1 MIDTFL
7 RAVKTAIKVKCQCV
21 STAKHG
27 NLVGLLR
34 FSPSFLFA
42 CPASTRANLAF
53 KTTNIEDTH
62 LTLGVNPFK
71 VEANNSLIFCHYKHM
86 RKNLPSFRSYNFFV
100 NVLVFVNECISII
113 KYVLT

>member
-34 FSPSFLFA
+34 FSPSFLFVYA
-42 CPASTRANLAF
+42 ASKRADLAI
-53 KTTNIEDTH
+53 KTTTTKDKH
-62 LTLGVNPFK
+62 VTLIGIP
-71 VEANNSLIFCHYKHM
+71 I
-86 RKNLPSFRSYNFFV
+86 
-100 NVLVFVNECISII
+100 
-113 KYVLT
+113 